1 MGKSSTPKY
10 DEAQARASQ
19 EWAAQMQS
27 KYGTYGVQS
36 PLGTLQTVQNPDGT
50 YSLSYGMN
58 ESDKARQSLINQGLA
73 SLSLD
78 PTKAENAYYAA
89 ATRQLLPQF
98 QQAQNSLHEN
108 LVNRGITEGSEL
120 YNRQMNLLQQE
131 QNNQLANIADQAVW
145 QGQQYVGSQI
155 GNIGGLASQYDVLN
169 VPGMSGSTGAQ
180 FQDTYSQKYASDVAN
195 ANRKASGMNSMI
207 GTLGSIAGAAV
218 GTLLAPGVG
227 TAAGAALGGAAAGG
241 KK

>member
-19 EWAAQMQS
+19 EWTAQMQS

-78 PTKAENAYYAA
+78 PTKAENAYYSA

-180 FQDTYSQKYASDVAN
+180 FQDTYSQKYN
-195 ANRKASGMNSMI
+195 ADLQRAQQKNAARGQLYSSI
-207 GTLGSIAGAAV
+207 GSLAG
-218 GTLLAPGVG
+218 
-227 TAAGAALGGAAAGG
+227 ALGGAYLGGIAGAGG